1 MKKLSIKKPGK
12 KNREKLD
19 KNKNSNNSYKI
30 KENYGMILELKELNQ
45 QELMLNT
52 QEIMQKFKFMKE
64 KKLLKLELL
73 KIDYIHNIVLIFVC
87 ISFIYNKNILQQ
99 KIYLNI

>member
-30 KENYGMILELKELNQ
+30 KENYGMILELKELN
-45 QELMLNT
+45 
-52 QEIMQKFKFMKE
+52 
-64 KKLLKLELL
+64 
-73 KIDYIHNIVLIFVC
+73 
-87 ISFIYNKNILQQ
+87 
-99 KIYLNI
+99 